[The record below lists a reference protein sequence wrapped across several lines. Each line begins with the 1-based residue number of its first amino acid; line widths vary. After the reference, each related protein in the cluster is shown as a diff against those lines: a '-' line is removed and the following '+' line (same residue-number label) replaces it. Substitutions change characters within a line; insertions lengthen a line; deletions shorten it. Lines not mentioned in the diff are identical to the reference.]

1 MAQETPDRWR
11 DRTTNA
17 RSTIHWLA
25 RWTEGLGM
33 RTLGWSSTRT
43 FIPVVAVA
51 LVLAGC
57 SSSKKAA
64 PAASSAPTQA
74 ATTSAAA
81 AAGTSSSA
89 AAPAASSAAPVASKG
104 TLKIG
109 ALMDLS
115 AVYAF
120 IGTPALAGLQS
131 YVAGVNAAGGINGY
145 KLAVDPQDT
154 RADPVATRTE
164 EKQLQSDGVVA
175 IVGPNDSTTL
185 VPLAPLVT
193 AAKIPDLSLAALTT
207 LHTPS
212 QPYLYA
218 TGIRVADHALIAAEW
233 MKAQAAK
240 EGIKSPRVAALTLD
254 TPAVQEL
261 RDNLAKAVPAID
273 GGTLVQ
279 NDVVAV
285 TATDMTAAAAPIIAS
300 KPDFIQVGLLP
311 SQIPGLI
318 TDLRDHGITAPVMN
332 YFVAA
337 DDATFKAANDAGYY
351 AVRDY
356 AEPSEQNVPG
366 LTKMKADAALAG
378 KTAAMTSGYFTYGYV
393 SGELIGK
400 AIESCGSTC
409 TGADIN
415 TALEKIT
422 SFDSQG
428 LAGPVGVNP
437 PTDNLFIKSGRV
449 FSFDASTKTVVP
461 DGDWITAPSLP

>member
-1 MAQETPDRWR
+1 
-11 DRTTNA
+11 
-17 RSTIHWLA
+17 
-25 RWTEGLGM
+25 M

-43 FIPVVAVA
+43 FVPVVAVAA

-57 SSSKKAA
+57 SSSKKTSA

-74 ATTSAAA
+74 ASAAP
-81 AAGTSSSA
+81 TQS
-89 AAPAASSAAPVASKG
+89 ASSAAPAPSASTSAPASAAAKG

-115 AVYAF
+115 GVYAF

-131 YVAGVNAAGGINGY
+131 YAAGVNAAGGINGY
-145 KLAVDPQDT
+145 KLSVDPQDT

-164 EKQLQSDGVVA
+164 MGQLQGDGVVA
-175 IVGPNDSTTL
+175 ILGPNDSKTL

-218 TGIRVADHALIAAEW
+218 TGIRVADHALIAAQW
-233 MKAQAAK
+233 MKAEAAK
-240 EGIKSPRVAALTLD
+240 KGIKAPRVAALTLD

-261 RDNLAKAVPAID
+261 RDNLVKAIPAID
-273 GGTLVQ
+273 GGTLVR

-285 TATDMTAAAAPIIAS
+285 TATDMAAAAAPIIAA

-318 TDLRDHGITAPVMN
+318 TDLRNHGITAPVMN
-332 YFVAA
+332 YFVAS

-366 LTKMKADAALAG
+366 IAKMKADAALAG
-378 KTAAMTSGYFTYGYV
+378 KTNAMTSAYFTYGYV
-393 SGELIGK
+393 SGELIGQ
-400 AIESCGSTC
+400 AIKSCGTTC

-415 TALEKIT
+415 TALGTIK

-428 LAGPVGVNP
+428 LGGAIGVNA

-449 FSFDASTKTVVP
+449 FSFDTGTKTVVP
-461 DGDWITAPSLP
+461 NGDWITAPSLP